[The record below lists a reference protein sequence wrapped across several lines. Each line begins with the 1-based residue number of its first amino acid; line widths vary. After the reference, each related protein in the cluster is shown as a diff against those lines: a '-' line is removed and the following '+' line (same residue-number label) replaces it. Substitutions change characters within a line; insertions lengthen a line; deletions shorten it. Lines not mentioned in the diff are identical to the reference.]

1 MSTPTAAQYMSEE
14 NAAQPQV
21 VDVVRLHDKYSQIR
35 SEVQERMSHRKTP
48 SRIWSKAP
56 YVLIIPFIGVIT
68 GSLSF
73 FFYALLGILAAAVVF
88 GVSRFFVGS
97 VLE

>member
-1 MSTPTAAQYMSEE
+1 MFTPTAAEQMNET

-21 VDVVRLHDKYSQIR
+21 VDVERLHDRYSQIR
-35 SEVQERMSHRKTP
+35 SEVQERMTHRKTS

-56 YVLIIPFIGVIT
+56 YAFIIPFIGVVT

-88 GVSRFFVGS
+88 GVSRFFVGGE
-97 VLE
+97 LE